1 MKLVIQRVSEASVS
15 VNNEE
20 ISRIEKG
27 YLVLIGINN
36 SDTESNADYLVNKLT
51 NLRLFEDENDKLN
64 LSLKDIEG
72 ELLLVSQ
79 FTLYADCSHG
89 NRPSFKE
96 AAKADYAKKI
106 YNYFVKQCKNIISTV
121 KEGIFSSYMEVSL
134 VNDGPAT
141 IIMEK

>member
-1 MKLVIQRVSEASVS
+1 MKLVIQRVSEASVK
-15 VNNEE
+15 VNNKE
-20 ISRIEKG
+20 ISKIGKG
-27 YLVLIGINN
+27 FLVLIGINN
-36 SDTESNADYLVNKLT
+36 SDTKSNADYLVNKLA

-96 AAKADYAKKI
+96 AAKASYAKDI
-106 YNYFVKQCKNIISTV
+106 YDYFVQQCKSKISV
-121 KEGIFSSYMEVSL
+121 VREGSFGSYMQVNL
-134 VNDGPAT
+134 TNDGPAT
-141 IIMEK
+141 IIIEK